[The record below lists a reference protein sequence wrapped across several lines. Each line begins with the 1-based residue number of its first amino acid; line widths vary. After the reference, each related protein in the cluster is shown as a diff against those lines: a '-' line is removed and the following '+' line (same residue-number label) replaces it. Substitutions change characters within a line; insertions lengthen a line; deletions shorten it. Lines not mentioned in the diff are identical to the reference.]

1 MVHSI
6 LWFIPSLEKK
16 SHGWQFTADPETRR
30 GPVRKC
36 WEGHRM
42 VQDTQERRLPEMVL
56 LVNQQETHKNVSEVV
71 VWVENV
77 NILLEILCIIYDIYV
92 L

>member
-1 MVHSI
+1 
-6 LWFIPSLEKK
+6 
-16 SHGWQFTADPETRR
+16 
-30 GPVRKC
+30 
-36 WEGHRM
+36 M